1 MFGSKLARINISVQ
15 GAINMTQAKVLTQQ
29 EVEHVLCY
37 LGKKPHAAR
46 NQAMFLLTHGCGVR
60 IKELVSLR
68 ICDVLDR
75 NGDIHQEVHLN
86 RNQTKGDRGR
96 TVYLSQKMREVVHAY
111 LRERFGLEQLLA
123 VTLTDTTRALFATQ
137 KNPDRGF
144 SPSTGCQMF
153 HYWYK
158 HCNIMHGSSHSGRRS
173 FITNLANKG
182 VSIHVL
188 KELAGHRSIAVTEK
202 YIARNPAVL
211 HASVNML

>member
-1 MFGSKLARINISVQ
+1 
-15 GAINMTQAKVLTQQ
+15 MTQAKVLTQE
-29 EVEHVLCY
+29 EVERVLRY
-37 LGKKPHAAR
+37 LGKKQHAAR
-46 NQAMFLLTHGCGVR
+46 NQAMFLLTHGCGIR
-60 IKELVSLR
+60 IKELVSIR
-68 ICDVLDR
+68 IFDVLDR
-75 NGDIHQEVHLN
+75 TGNINAEIHLS

-96 TVYLSQKMREVVHAY
+96 TVYLSDKMREVIKDY
-111 LRERFGLEQLLA
+111 LCERFGLLNLLA
-123 VTLTDTTRALFATQ
+123 VTMTDTSRALFTNQ

-158 HCNIMHGSSHSGRRS
+158 DCGIEHGSSHSGRRS

-202 YIARNPAVL
+202 YISRNPTIL

>member
-1 MFGSKLARINISVQ
+1 
-15 GAINMTQAKVLTQQ
+15 MTQAKVLTQE
-29 EVEHVLCY
+29 EVERVLRY
-37 LGKKPHAAR
+37 LGKKQHAAR

-60 IKELVSLR
+60 IKELVSIR
-68 ICDVLDR
+68 IFDVLDR
-75 NGDIHQEVHLN
+75 TGNINAEVQLS

-96 TVYLSQKMREVVHAY
+96 TVYLSDKMREVIMDY
-111 LRERFGLEQLLA
+111 LCERFGLLNLLA
-123 VTLTDTTRALFATQ
+123 VTLTDTSRALFTNQ

-158 HCNIMHGSSHSGRRS
+158 DCGIEHGSSHSGRRS

-202 YIARNPAVL
+202 YISRNPTIL